1 MFSFITTIVLVLILG
16 LTACGSN
23 DSIAMQTY
31 CNDSGGQGLGTAA
44 CDRYDSK
51 QVGIAESMDILEPG
65 GLPQDNPG

>member
-1 MFSFITTIVLVLILG
+1 
-16 LTACGSN
+16 
-23 DSIAMQTY
+23 MQTY